1 MTVVPVCVRVRLPLL
16 VTQIASEMRVTDMTD
31 NSVTEIVGPD
41 EMTGP
46 DEVTGPDEIA
56 EHEDAA
62 SAAISDAAISDAA
75 ISDADEPETDDMET
89 GDEEASEAA
98 AKPKRRKASS
108 DAPKSAAKAATKSSA
123 KSSAKSSPKSATKAA
138 AKSAGKSSAKSASPE
153 DDMPATPDINVSSA
167 GTGNDEMCEGELV
180 WYNER
185 KGYGFVRIGED
196 EVFLHRSTLDRFG
209 LVRLLTGDIVAVSLS
224 TNEHGQVIK
233 DLLSVKRPLSPA
245 PPAAHE
251 PEEGELRA
259 VVKFFNDLRGYGFVT
274 ADSLEDDVFVHSRVL
289 NDCGFSSLIQGQKLL
304 VKVDDSGRGLQVN
317 SVRLLA
323 D

>member
-274 ADSLEDDVFVHSRVL
+274 ADSLEDDVFVHSRGG
-289 NDCGFSSLIQGQKLL
+289 NDWGFSSLIQGQKLL